1 MTAQSPHTKLT
12 SSHVAITEIT
22 VANTKRF
29 PQFSRKGGNTMK
41 YAKPQIVLSG
51 PAVVAIQSLRKPLG
65 GAPDNGKFNG
75 TMGAYEADE

>member
-1 MTAQSPHTKLT
+1 
-12 SSHVAITEIT
+12 VAITEIT
-22 VANTKRF
+22 VAITKRF

-51 PAVVAIQSLRKPLG
+51 PAVVAIQSLRN